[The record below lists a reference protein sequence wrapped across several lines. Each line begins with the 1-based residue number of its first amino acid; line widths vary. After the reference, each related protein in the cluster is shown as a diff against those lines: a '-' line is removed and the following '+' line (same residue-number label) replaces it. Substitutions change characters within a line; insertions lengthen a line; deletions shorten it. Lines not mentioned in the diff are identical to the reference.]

1 MLATPGQL
9 LVNEALPPDLRDYSR
24 TLGQDEINSLLGQLA
39 REHPEQYRKVC
50 WRLVQLG
57 RNAAFDEGSTIT
69 LNDLVPVVDKR
80 PLLDEV
86 KRQEKAIRSDRRL
99 TDEQKDDAIETLY
112 GEATKRLTEETYKN
126 ALANNNPFAI
136 QAKYKARGN
145 KSQLGAMLT
154 SPGTYTDSNGKLVPI
169 FIGSAY
175 SEGLK
180 PHEYWAA
187 SYGARLG
194 VTCLTPDTKIVMAD
208 WSEREI
214 GGVRPGDMVM
224 GARSDGT
231 IYPVRVKHFFDN
243 GVQPVYRWTFRCA
256 SSQAITEVKATA
268 EHKLLA
274 RTRKWGSGG
283 RCDQLSHAHLVRLG
297 DAKFGRRPDHNSYFA
312 QVSAGGHFVGRHVDT
327 ALLIGLMTGDGC
339 CSDRT
344 STNMSFS
351 CADPLLLDDIRGYLS
366 GLNLKLRLTSAPYT
380 HSFSR
385 IAKLAHEW
393 YYAED
398 GHKFNNRAR
407 YDVWR
412 YIGGCHSWDKVL
424 PHDIMS
430 WDDESV
436 VAYLAGLFA
445 TDGSFYMTQHDT
457 PYFSLALNSLSI
469 VSGVK
474 RILELRF
481 GVWCSPVHDMQR
493 KREHHMY
500 GIQVSHPD
508 SYNRL
513 VALVGDVMPGVKRRR
528 LVRFGGRVGT
538 IGRTPAIGFR
548 IQSKEFLGDQHVVD
562 IEVDSPDHMFL
573 LANGIISSNST
584 KLGTQKG
591 GYLSKA
597 MNSAAI
603 EQVVTED
610 DCGTKAG
617 MPVDVND
624 DDSIGAVLQ
633 EDVAGFKPGTVITK
647 PVLDKIRATKVD
659 EIVVRSPITC
669 GCKNGLC
676 KRCVGMRET
685 GRFPDIGYNVG
696 INAASALGE
705 QIAQNSLN
713 CLVEGTLVRMA
724 DGSSKPIEDIRPG
737 EYVLGSDM
745 HGNLAPT
752 RVVDRYDNGFQ
763 PCVDTKFIVNG
774 TRRKSA
780 GIHLLSTTEH
790 PILGARFVS
799 GRKDAA
805 FNWVPRML
813 KVGMK
818 SKHFY
823 AYGPSSFDDTGYRYE
838 PLAMLLGAL
847 VGDGCYTRSVSGV
860 HLSCADESEVQAL
873 NKSIAGSGVR
883 LDKLRYR
890 DGIYY
895 MVAASRANADRRGNP
910 VKNYLIKHG
919 MYGKYAHD
927 KDVPTDIWGWDNASV
942 AAFIGGFVAAG
953 GSVYSSDKNG
963 KPGVSVASTSTVL
976 LGHLRDLL
984 LVRFGVMTSEL
995 TVTGRAGTGNYTHD
1009 QYQFTITKAAAVR
1022 RFAQAITIPG
1032 AKQQRLSDMVA
1043 AYGGGKRES
1052 VMAFVRVAQTPIGIR
1067 HVYDLEVACDD
1078 HIYLLENGLIVHNTK
1093 HSGKRSDLGAYVG
1106 FDPLKNLATM
1116 PAEYDSKASV
1126 ATSDGTVKAIVDAP
1140 QGGQYVELDDGDR
1153 VYVPPSLKPTVKV
1166 GDILEAGDAVSSGLV
1181 SPADVVAYKG
1191 VGEGRRYFANRFTKV
1206 FRDSHYG
1213 VNRRNVEVV
1222 ARALV
1227 NNVKVDSPDSEG
1239 DALPGDVVRYSA
1251 WASGYQP
1258 RAGAEELPLA
1268 KSVGRYLERPVL
1280 HYTIGTRVTPNV
1292 VKSLKKHKV
1301 ESLLT
1306 NTSAPGVEPY
1316 AVGVVEAPA
1325 YSGDWMA
1332 RLGTSYL
1339 KDRLLEDAQRG
1350 GHSELH
1356 GVNPIPGMAKGVE
1369 LGRDM
1374 STKGE
1379 Y

>member
-69 LNDLVPVVDKR
+69 LNDLVPVVDKQ

-86 KRQEKAIRSDRRL
+86 KRQEKAIRSDSRL

-214 GGVRPGDMVM
+214 GSVRPGDMVM

-231 IYPVRVKHFFDN
+231 IYPVRVKRFFDN

-274 RTRKWGSGG
+274 GTASPDAPSTAR
-283 RCDQLSHAHLVRLG
+283 LVRLG
-297 DAKFGRRPDHNSYFA
+297 D
-312 QVSAGGHFVGRHVDT
+312 
-327 ALLIGLMTGDGC
+327 
-339 CSDRT
+339 
-344 STNMSFS
+344 
-351 CADPLLLDDIRGYLS
+351 
-366 GLNLKLRLTSAPYT
+366 
-380 HSFSR
+380 
-385 IAKLAHEW
+385 
-393 YYAED
+393 
-398 GHKFNNRAR
+398 
-407 YDVWR
+407 
-412 YIGGCHSWDKVL
+412 
-424 PHDIMS
+424 
-430 WDDESV
+430 
-436 VAYLAGLFA
+436 
-445 TDGSFYMTQHDT
+445 
-457 PYFSLALNSLSI
+457 
-469 VSGVK
+469 
-474 RILELRF
+474 
-481 GVWCSPVHDMQR
+481 
-493 KREHHMY
+493 
-500 GIQVSHPD
+500 
-508 SYNRL
+508 
-513 VALVGDVMPGVKRRR
+513 
-528 LVRFGGRVGT
+528 
-538 IGRTPAIGFR
+538 IGRDDVVHGRLQDSETAIDFR
-548 IQSKEFLGDQHVVD
+548 IRSNEFLGNQHVVD

-669 GCKNGLC
+669 GCRNGLC

-724 DGSSKPIEDIRPG
+724 DGSSKPIEDIEPG

-745 HGNLAPT
+745 QGNLAPT

-774 TRRKSA
+774 THHKSA

-790 PILGARFVS
+790 PILGTRFVS
-799 GRKDAA
+799 GQKDAVL
-805 FNWVPRML
+805 NWVPRML
-813 KVGMK
+813 KVGMR

-823 AYGPSSFDDTGYRYE
+823 AYGPSSFDDTGYKHE
-838 PLAMLLGAL
+838 PLAALLGAL
-847 VGDGCYTRSVSGV
+847 VGDGRYTKSVNGV
-860 HLSCADESEVQAL
+860 HLSCADESEVRDL
-873 NKSIAGSGVR
+873 NKSIAGLGVR
-883 LDKLRYR
+883 LNKLRYH

-895 MVAASRANADRRGNP
+895 RVSAGRANADRLGNP

-927 KDVPTDIWGWDNASV
+927 KDVPPDIWQWDNASV
-942 AAFIGGFVAAG
+942 AAFIGGFAAAD
-953 GSVYSSDKNG
+953 GSVYRSAGRG
-963 KPGVSVASTSTVL
+963 KSGVSLTSTSAVL
-976 LGHLRDLL
+976 LDHLRALL

-995 TVTGRAGTGNYTHD
+995 AIVGRAGTRSRNHD

-1032 AKQQRLSDMVA
+1032 VKQRRLTDMVA
-1043 AYGGGKRES
+1043 AYGKGKRES
-1052 VMAFVRVAQTPIGIR
+1052 VMAFARVAQTPIGIR
-1067 HVYDLEVACDD
+1067 HVYDLEVACDS

-1126 ATSDGTVKAIVDAP
+1126 ATSDGTVRAIIDAP

-1166 GDILEAGDAVSSGLV
+1166 GDVLEAGDAVSSGLV

-1227 NNVKVDSPDSEG
+1227 NNVKVDNPDSEG

-1258 RAGAEELPLA
+1258 RVGAEELPLA

>member
-39 REHPEQYRKVC
+39 REHPEQYKKVC

-69 LNDLVPVVDKR
+69 LDDLVPVVDKR

-86 KRQEKAIRSDRRL
+86 KRQERAIRSDRRL

-112 GEATKRLTEETYKN
+112 GEATKRLTEETYRN
-126 ALANNNPFAI
+126 ALANDNPFAI

-169 FIGSAY
+169 FIDSAY

-194 VTCLTPDTKIVMAD
+194 VT
-208 WSEREI
+208 
-214 GGVRPGDMVM
+214 
-224 GARSDGT
+224 
-231 IYPVRVKHFFDN
+231 
-243 GVQPVYRWTFRCA
+243 
-256 SSQAITEVKATA
+256 
-268 EHKLLA
+268 
-274 RTRKWGSGG
+274 
-283 RCDQLSHAHLVRLG
+283 
-297 DAKFGRRPDHNSYFA
+297 
-312 QVSAGGHFVGRHVDT
+312 
-327 ALLIGLMTGDGC
+327 
-339 CSDRT
+339 
-344 STNMSFS
+344 
-351 CADPLLLDDIRGYLS
+351 
-366 GLNLKLRLTSAPYT
+366 
-380 HSFSR
+380 
-385 IAKLAHEW
+385 
-393 YYAED
+393 
-398 GHKFNNRAR
+398 
-407 YDVWR
+407 
-412 YIGGCHSWDKVL
+412 
-424 PHDIMS
+424 
-430 WDDESV
+430 
-436 VAYLAGLFA
+436 
-445 TDGSFYMTQHDT
+445 
-457 PYFSLALNSLSI
+457 
-469 VSGVK
+469 
-474 RILELRF
+474 
-481 GVWCSPVHDMQR
+481 
-493 KREHHMY
+493 
-500 GIQVSHPD
+500 
-508 SYNRL
+508 
-513 VALVGDVMPGVKRRR
+513 
-528 LVRFGGRVGT
+528 
-538 IGRTPAIGFR
+538 
-548 IQSKEFLGDQHVVD
+548 
-562 IEVDSPDHMFL
+562 
-573 LANGIISSNST
+573 ST

-610 DCGTKAG
+610 DCGTTAG
-617 MPVDVND
+617 LPVDVSD
-624 DDSIGAVLQ
+624 DDSIGSVLQ
-633 EDVAGFKPGTVITK
+633 EEVAGFKPGTVITK
-647 PVLDKIRATKVD
+647 PVLDRIRTTKVD

-713 CLVEGTLVRMA
+713 CLVEGTRVRMA
-724 DGSSKPIEDIRPG
+724 DGSAKPIEDVRPG

-745 HGNLAPT
+745 QGNLAPT
-752 RVVDRYDNGFQ
+752 RVVALYDNGYQ
-763 PCVDTKFIVNG
+763 PCVDTKFVVNG
-774 TRRKSA
+774 THHRCA

-790 PILGARFVS
+790 PVLGTRSVS
-799 GRKDAA
+799 GQTDAA
-805 FNWVPRML
+805 RSRVPRML
-813 KVGMK
+813 KVGTR
-818 SKHFY
+818 SRRFY
-823 AYGPSSFDDTGYRYE
+823 AYGPSSFDDTGYRHE

-847 VGDGCYTRSVSGV
+847 VGDGRCTGAAGDVG
-860 HLSCADESEVQAL
+860 LSCADESEMADLARSVGGL
-873 NKSIAGSGVR
+873 GIGLHRLRGHGGVY
-883 LDKLRYR
+883 YR
-890 DGIYY
+890 VSTG
-895 MVAASRANADRRGNP
+895 RENADRPENP
-910 VKNYLIKHG
+910 VKNYLVRYG
-919 MYGKYAHD
+919 MYGKYAHG
-927 KDVPTDIWGWDNASV
+927 KDVPPDIWLWDNASV
-942 AAFIGGFVAAG
+942 AAFIGGFVAAA
-953 GSVYSSDKNG
+953 GSVYRSGG
-963 KPGVSVASTSTVL
+963 KGRPGVSMASTSAVL

-984 LVRFGVMTSEL
+984 LVRFGIMTSEP
-995 TVTGRAGTGNYTHD
+995 TVVSRAGAGNCRRGA
-1009 QYQFTITKAAAVR
+1009 QRIAVTKTAAVR
-1022 RFAQAITIPG
+1022 RFARHITIPG
-1032 AKQQRLSDMVA
+1032 VKQQRLADMLA
-1043 AYGGGKRES
+1043 AFGDCRRCGA
-1052 VMAFVRVAQTPIGIR
+1052 MAFVRVSQEPIGVR
-1067 HVYDLEVACDD
+1067 HVYDLEVACGD

-1116 PAEYDSKASV
+1116 PSEYDSKASV
-1126 ATSDGTVKAIVDAP
+1126 ATSDGTVTAIVDAP
-1140 QGGQYVELDDGDR
+1140 QGGQYVELDGGDR
-1153 VYVPPSLKPTVKV
+1153 VYVPPSLKPAVKV
-1166 GDILEAGDAVSSGLV
+1166 GDVLEAGDAVSSGLV

-1227 NNVKVDSPDSEG
+1227 DNVKVDNPDSEG

-1251 WASGYQP
+1251 WASGYKP
-1258 RAGAEELPLA
+1258 REGAEELPVA

-1292 VKSLKKHKV
+1292 VKSLRKHKV

-1306 NTSAPGVEPY
+1306 NQSAPGVEPY

-1374 STKGE
+1374 ATKGE